1 MMMFLLLLISD
12 SAFIVGFVAALFTGN
27 RYDWPYSL
35 ICWGATTTVA
45 SLLFLW
51 LV

>member
-1 MMMFLLLLISD
+1 MMILLLLVSD
-12 SAFIVGFVAALFTGN
+12 SAFVIGFVAAALTGN
-27 RYDWPYSL
+27 RYSWPYSL